1 VRCSQADIVKI
12 RSALGALVA
21 FAMLSAPAA
30 AAGPAVSVRDAWA
43 RHAPMLEGEA
53 AKSGTGN
60 GAVYATL
67 VNAGAKAD
75 ALVSASTD
83 AARAAEVHE
92 TYQDAGMVMMRQVEQ
107 IVVPAGGKVEL
118 KPGGYHVMLFDL
130 KRELRTGQSIPLVL
144 TFRDAGKVSVTATVR

>member
-1 VRCSQADIVKI
+1 
-12 RSALGALVA
+12 
-21 FAMLSAPAA
+21 
-30 AAGPAVSVRDAWA
+30 
-43 RHAPMLEGEA
+43 MLEGEA

-92 TYQDAGMVMMRQVEQ
+92 TYQDGGMVMMRQVEQ
-107 IVVPAGGKVEL
+107 VAVPAGGKVEL
-118 KPGGYHVMLFDL
+118 KPGGYHLMLFDL
-130 KRELRTGQSIPLVL
+130 TRELRTGQSIPLVL
-144 TFRDAGKVSVTATVR
+144 TFRNAGKVSVTATVR